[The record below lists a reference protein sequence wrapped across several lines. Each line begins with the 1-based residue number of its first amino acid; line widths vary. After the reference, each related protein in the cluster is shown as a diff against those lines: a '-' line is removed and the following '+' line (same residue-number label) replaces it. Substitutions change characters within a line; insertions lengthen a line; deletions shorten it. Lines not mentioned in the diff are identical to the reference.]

1 MVETGMDIKIS
12 AFDTTVEML
21 KKDFNFGQ
29 KLNSATTAAKS
40 ALGFDKD
47 WKRDYAFEVIN
58 TTIANDIAISSGNF
72 KDIESLTSNYNL
84 NSDELFD
91 NLNLIADK
99 IQTGNDLVPQA
110 KKYANPEYKLSTDDK
125 VKAGG
130 FTELF

>member
-1 MVETGMDIKIS
+1 
-12 AFDTTVEML
+12 ML
-21 KKDFNFGQ
+21 KKDFAFGQ

-40 ALGFDKD
+40 ALGFTSD
-47 WKRDYAFEVIN
+47 WQRDYALEVIN
-58 TTIANDIAISSGNF
+58 QTISSDIAISSGNF

-110 KKYANPEYKLSTDDK
+110 KQYSNPEYKLTGDDK
-125 VKAGG
+125 VKSGG